1 MSEQNTV
8 FFQRKREVARG
19 TFEFIFS
26 KPEGFAYEAGQNMD
40 WELIDPQEND
50 SEGTIR
56 TFSLT
61 SAPHEDHISF
71 ATRMR
76 NSAFKRQI
84 AIFQEGAQIKASG
97 PNGTMTLQPESA
109 VFLAGGIGITP
120 FLSMLKD
127 AVRKE
132 LQQPITVFYS
142 NRNKDDSPFFGEVQ
156 HYAQRLVNGKFVPT
170 MTDDASFSGEHG
182 YIDAAMIK
190 KYIKDI
196 TVPVY
201 YIAGPP
207 AMVDAMH
214 KMLQEAGVPRLH
226 IISENFDG
234 YEKNIEPLV

>member
-1 MSEQNTV
+1 MSDQYTIS
-8 FFQRKREVARG
+8 FQRKREVARG

-26 KPEGFAYEAGQNMD
+26 KPDGFVYEAGQNMD
-40 WELIDPQEND
+40 WELVDPKEND
-50 SEGTIR
+50 SEGTMR

-84 AIFQEGAQIKASG
+84 AVFQESDQIKALG
-97 PNGTMTLQPESA
+97 PNGTMTLQPEPA

-132 LQQPITVFYS
+132 LQQSITLFYS
-142 NRNKDDSPFFGEVQ
+142 NRNKADSPFFDEVQ
-156 HYAQRLVNGKFVPT
+156 HYVQRLVNGTFVPT
-170 MTDDASFSGEHG
+170 MTDDESFSGEHG
-182 YIDAAMIK
+182 YINDAMLK

-196 TVPVY
+196 TVPVFY
-201 YIAGPP
+201 LAGPP
-207 AMVDAMH
+207 AMVNAMY
-214 KMLQEAGVPRLH
+214 KMLQAAGAPRLH

-234 YEKNIEPLV
+234 YEKNIEPLA